1 MPDPKKFEKKV
12 ASISKTSMYDTNSV
26 QLQASPLEES
36 NIIWSHA
43 LNAGAH
49 LGFLEGRGLDFRK
62 GVNQYKTKT
71 KQL

>member
-1 MPDPKKFEKKV
+1 MQP
-12 ASISKTSMYDTNSV
+12 
-26 QLQASPLEES
+26 QAAPLEES

-49 LGFLEGRGLDFRK
+49 LGFLEGSGPDFRK